1 MLFNSFKSKMCCFF
15 RYFSIQLLFEEN
27 LCYVLFFLD
36 LFFIFYVVCL
46 FGGCLNDMQI
56 IINNFVYD
64 NILNI
69 INIEVG
75 FYLLMNSKN
84 EQLEYNVF
92 VWMYRMIDNFINYYY
107 YFNVF
112 GFIFLFNFG
121 MLYFLFYF

>member
-1 MLFNSFKSKMCCFF
+1 MCCFF

-75 FYLLMNSKN
+75 FYLLMNSRN
-84 EQLEYNVF
+84 EYLEYIVLI
-92 VWMYRMIDNFINYYY
+92 WIYRMIDNYINYY

-112 GFIFLFNFG
+112 GYIFLFNFG
-121 MLYFLFYF
+121 MLYFLFYFYYI